1 MKHVLRSFFILALLM
16 VAVLPGSISAQQAT
30 PGANLPDGLY
40 AVLSITTGT
49 VIVELF
55 PDSAPLAVMSFV
67 GLAEGTLP
75 ADGKLYFD
83 NLKFH
88 RVVPGFVIQ
97 TGDPTGTG
105 RGGPGYQFRNEI
117 DPKLS
122 FNAVGVL
129 GMANAGPDTNGSQF
143 FITLGKA
150 PHLDGGYSIFGKVVS
165 GLPSVLATKQG
176 DTLKSVRILRKGA
189 QTEAYRPD
197 RTTFDKAR
205 RLMGKR
211 GKTSAKD

>member
-1 MKHVLRSFFILALLM
+1 MAL
-16 VAVLPGSISAQQAT
+16 VAVLPGTVVAQPAS

-67 GLAEGTLP
+67 GLAEGTIP

-122 FNAVGVL
+122 FNEVGIL

-176 DTLKSVRILRKGA
+176 DTLRSVRILRKGTKA
-189 QTEAYRPD
+189 EAYRPN
-197 RTTFDKAR
+197 RATFDAAR
-205 RLMGKR
+205 R
-211 GKTSAKD
+211 

>member
-1 MKHVLRSFFILALLM
+1 MKHTSPSFFLFALLM
-16 VAVLPGSISAQQAT
+16 VLATVLPASLTAQQAA

-40 AVLSITTGT
+40 AVLDITTGT

-55 PDSAPLAVMSFV
+55 PGSAPLAVMSFV
-67 GLAEGTLP
+67 GLAEGTIP

-150 PHLDGGYSIFGKVVS
+150 PHLDGGYSIFGRVVS

-176 DTLKSVRILRKGA
+176 DTLKSIRILRKGLKA
-189 QTEAYRPD
+189 EAYRPD
-197 RTTFDKAR
+197 RTAFDAAR
-205 RLMGKR
+205 R
-211 GKTSAKD
+211 

>member
-1 MKHVLRSFFILALLM
+1 MKHVPRSLLILALTAGM
-16 VAVLPGSISAQQAT
+16 TAAIPGTLPAQQTA

-40 AVLSITTGT
+40 AVLNITTGT
-49 VIVELF
+49 VIVELL

-67 GLAEGTLP
+67 GLAEGTIP
-75 ADGKLYFD
+75 ADGKPYFD

-165 GLPSVLATKQG
+165 GLPSVMATKQG
-176 DTLKSVRILRKGA
+176 DALKSVRILRKGTKA
-189 QTEAYRPD
+189 ENYRPD
-197 RTTFDKAR
+197 RAGFDAAR
-205 RLMGKR
+205 R
-211 GKTSAKD
+211 

>member
-1 MKHVLRSFFILALLM
+1 MKHTSRPFIILALLLAM
-16 VAVLPGSISAQQAT
+16 TVALPCSLSAQPAS

-55 PDSAPLAVMSFV
+55 PESAPLAVMSFV
-67 GLAEGTLP
+67 GLAEGTIP

-88 RVVPGFVIQ
+88 RVVPGFVVQ

-176 DTLKSVRILRKGA
+176 DTLKTVRILRKGA
-189 QTEAYRPD
+189 KAEAYKPD
-197 RTTFDKAR
+197 RVSFDAAR
-205 RLMGKR
+205 R
-211 GKTSAKD
+211 

>member
-1 MKHVLRSFFILALLM
+1 MFTFLLHPCP
-16 VAVLPGSISAQQAT
+16 AHGHGCGLPWFPVRTGGRI

-40 AVLSITTGT
+40 AVLNITTGT
-49 VIVELF
+49 VIVELL

-67 GLAEGTLP
+67 GLAEGTIP

-117 DPKLS
+117 DPDSVSTLS
-122 FNAVGVL
+122 ACL
-129 GMANAGPDTNGSQF
+129 EWPMPARIPMAAS
-143 FITLGKA
+143 
-150 PHLDGGYSIFGKVVS
+150 SS
-165 GLPSVLATKQG
+165 
-176 DTLKSVRILRKGA
+176 
-189 QTEAYRPD
+189 
-197 RTTFDKAR
+197 
-205 RLMGKR
+205 
-211 GKTSAKD
+211 

>member
-1 MKHVLRSFFILALLM
+1 MKHKLPLFPVLLLLM
-16 VAVLPGSISAQQAT
+16 AVSILPGRVLAQSAA
-30 PGANLPDGLY
+30 PGADLPEGLY

-55 PDSAPLAVMSFV
+55 PQSAPLAVMSFV
-67 GLAEGTLP
+67 GLAEGTIP
-75 ADGKLYFD
+75 SDGKLYFD

-143 FITLGKA
+143 FITLGRA
-150 PHLDGGYSIFGKVVS
+150 PHLDGAYTIFGRVVS

-176 DTLKSVRILRKGA
+176 DTLKSVRILRKGSKA
-189 QTEAYRPD
+189 ESFRPD
-197 RTTFDKAR
+197 RASFDAAR
-205 RLMGKR
+205 R
-211 GKTSAKD
+211 

>member
-1 MKHVLRSFFILALLM
+1 MKHTSRALIVLILFLVLA
-16 VAVLPGSISAQQAT
+16 AVIPLGLSAQQAS
-30 PGANLPDGLY
+30 PGANLPEGLY

-49 VIVELF
+49 VIVELL

-67 GLAEGTLP
+67 GLAEGTIP
-75 ADGKLYFD
+75 ADGKPYFD

-117 DPKLS
+117 DPRLS

-150 PHLDGGYSIFGKVVS
+150 PHLDGGYSIFGRVVS

-176 DTLKSVRILRKGA
+176 DTLKSIRILRKGVKA
-189 QTEAYRPD
+189 EAYRPD
-197 RTTFDKAR
+197 RASFDAAR
-205 RLMGKR
+205 R
-211 GKTSAKD
+211 

>member
-1 MKHVLRSFFILALLM
+1 MKHSARYFLIPTLLVAMAATFPGILN
-16 VAVLPGSISAQQAT
+16 AQQPA
-30 PGANLPDGLY
+30 PGANLPEGLY

-49 VIVELF
+49 VIVELL
-55 PDSAPLAVMSFV
+55 PESAPLAVMSFV
-67 GLAEGTLP
+67 GLAEGTIP

-150 PHLDGGYSIFGKVVS
+150 PHLDGGYSIFGRVVS

-176 DTLKSVRILRKGA
+176 DTLRSVRILRKGA
-189 QTEAYRPD
+189 KAEAYRPD
-197 RTTFDKAR
+197 RALFDAAR
-205 RLMGKR
+205 K
-211 GKTSAKD
+211 

>member
-1 MKHVLRSFFILALLM
+1 MKHTSRPFFILALFLAM
-16 VAVLPGSISAQQAT
+16 TLPCSLSAQPAA

-55 PDSAPLAVMSFV
+55 PESAPLAVMSFV
-67 GLAEGTLP
+67 GLAEGTIP

-88 RVVPGFVIQ
+88 RVVPGFVVQ

-150 PHLDGGYSIFGKVVS
+150 PHLDGGYSIFGRVVS

-176 DTLKSVRILRKGA
+176 DALKTVRILRKGA
-189 QTEAYRPD
+189 KAEAYRPD
-197 RTTFDKAR
+197 RASFDAAR
-205 RLMGKR
+205 R
-211 GKTSAKD
+211 

>member
-1 MKHVLRSFFILALLM
+1 MKHTQRSLLIPVLVMAMLAE
-16 VAVLPGSISAQQAT
+16 LPCSLSAQAAT

-55 PDSAPLAVMSFV
+55 PQSAPLAVMSFV
-67 GLAEGTLP
+67 GLAEGTIP
-75 ADGKLYFD
+75 ADGKPYFD

-105 RGGPGYQFRNEI
+105 RGGPGYQFSNEI

-122 FNAVGVL
+122 FNAVGIL

-165 GLPSVLATKQG
+165 GLPAVLATKQG
-176 DTLKSVRILRKGA
+176 DTLKTVRVLRKGSKA
-189 QTEAYRPD
+189 EAYRPD
-197 RTTFDKAR
+197 KAAFDAAR
-205 RLMGKR
+205 R
-211 GKTSAKD
+211 

>member
-1 MKHVLRSFFILALLM
+1 MKHTSPALTVLVLILIAALPASLF
-16 VAVLPGSISAQQAT
+16 AQAAS

-40 AVLSITTGT
+40 AVLTITTGT
-49 VIVELF
+49 VVVELL
-55 PDSAPLAVMSFV
+55 PQSAPLAVMSFV
-67 GLAEGTLP
+67 GLAEGTIP

-165 GLPSVLATKQG
+165 GL
-176 DTLKSVRILRKGA
+176 DRKSVV
-189 QTEAYRPD
+189 
-197 RTTFDKAR
+197 
-205 RLMGKR
+205 
-211 GKTSAKD
+211 

>member
-1 MKHVLRSFFILALLM
+1 MKHVPRSFLILALTTGM
-16 VAVLPGSISAQQAT
+16 AAAIPGTIPAQQTA

-49 VIVELF
+49 VIVELL

-67 GLAEGTLP
+67 GLAEGTIP
-75 ADGKLYFD
+75 ADGKPYFD

-165 GLPSVLATKQG
+165 GLPSVMATKQG
-176 DTLKSVRILRKGA
+176 DTLKSVRILRKGTKA
-189 QTEAYRPD
+189 DNYRPD
-197 RTTFDKAR
+197 RASFDAAR
-205 RLMGKR
+205 R
-211 GKTSAKD
+211 

>member
-1 MKHVLRSFFILALLM
+1 MKHTSRSFFVLTLFM
-16 VAVLPGSISAQQAT
+16 VMFTSFSLSLSAQQST
-30 PGANLPDGLY
+30 PGAANLPDGLY

-67 GLAEGTLP
+67 GLAEGTIP

-150 PHLDGGYSIFGKVVS
+150 PHLDGGYSIFGRVVS

-189 QTEAYRPD
+189 KAEAYLPNRA
-197 RTTFDKAR
+197 TFDAAR
-205 RLMGKR
+205 R
-211 GKTSAKD
+211 